1 MSAVPKGWH
10 MASGKQSWKVNS
22 WDFFLMSFW
31 NQVINDTLAL
41 RIPFY
46 DVWVDY
52 RILRV
57 EVYWNIL
64 WGTAIQKMLWRQGL
78 CKQIR
83 LCECK
88 ILYSPWSWKQPPN
101 TWLSLYLEPCWSLLC
116 IFKLSFCFNFRL
128 NYSLVDFSL
137 LGNNLINLRLWL
149 CFLAIY
155 LRMKY

>member
-1 MSAVPKGWH
+1 

-64 WGTAIQKMLWRQGL
+64 WGTAIQKML
-78 CKQIR
+78 
-83 LCECK
+83 
-88 ILYSPWSWKQPPN
+88 
-101 TWLSLYLEPCWSLLC
+101 
-116 IFKLSFCFNFRL
+116 
-128 NYSLVDFSL
+128 
-137 LGNNLINLRLWL
+137 
-149 CFLAIY
+149 
-155 LRMKY
+155 